1 MPHVSREWNAERHR
15 YCIGIVYVLDQVF
28 APCFLLKNKR
38 TYLCPVKQTI
48 KGHLLKRFAETRC
61 RLHRK
66 IDLFRFVKTVFISTI
81 LIKKNCQF
89 YSYCIKKGFVKVYY
103 DGLVK

>member
-1 MPHVSREWNAERHR
+1 MLSGIDTVSVLFMYSIKCSRHV
-15 YCIGIVYVLDQVF
+15 
-28 APCFLLKNKR
+28 FLLKNKR